1 MSRRPGQPPGF
12 ELQARW
18 SMGWLTFQFV
28 TEAEKLAAVRRTE
41 AYLYSTRAGAF
52 ASLQQQNSFSN
63 DVETYSV
70 GAAFFVPAAF

>member
-41 AYLYSTRAGAF
+41 LLYLYSTRAGAF
-52 ASLQQQNSFSN
+52 ASLQQQNSFSI
-63 DVETYSV
+63 
-70 GAAFFVPAAF
+70 